1 MRRPRHVPR
10 TGEAVSGQA
19 GLQSRPCRTRRVIT
33 CRTSCSGCSRLST
46 PSMPRRGRSCSPSP
60 AIARPERRQS
70 HAAWSRRSGPIAARQ
85 SASMTTTS
93 TTGPNAASC
102 RSPRCTLTATTSRSW
117 SSICS
122 CWPGASRSSSPSTT
136 ITPGSSPARC
146 WSSRVSSSS
155 SRGSCRCTPS
165 LPASAS
171 TRPSTWILRRRS
183 GGPGRSAGTPRSGAT
198 QRIRCWPSWNAGSL
212 SPRRSS
218 GRSARSRTSSSGS
231 RRYRAASCRKARHCP
246 PS

>member
-1 MRRPRHVPR
+1 MSPGRGRPPR
-10 TGEAVSGQA
+10 GRPAY
-19 GLQSRPCRTRRVIT
+19 SRDLCRTRRVIT

-46 PSMPRRGRSCSPSP
+46 PSMPRRDRSCSPSP
-60 AIARPERRQS
+60 ATARPARRRS
-70 HAAWSRRSGPIAARQ
+70 RAAWSRRSGPIAARP

-102 RSPRCTLTATTSRSW
+102 RSPRCTPTATTYRSW

-122 CWPGASRSSSPSTT
+122 CSPGASRSSSRSTT

-171 TRPSTWILRRRS
+171 TRPSTWTLRSRS
-183 GGPGRSAGTPRSGAT
+183 GEPGRSAGTPPNGAT
-198 QRIRCWPSWNAGSL
+198 QRIRCWPNWNAGSL